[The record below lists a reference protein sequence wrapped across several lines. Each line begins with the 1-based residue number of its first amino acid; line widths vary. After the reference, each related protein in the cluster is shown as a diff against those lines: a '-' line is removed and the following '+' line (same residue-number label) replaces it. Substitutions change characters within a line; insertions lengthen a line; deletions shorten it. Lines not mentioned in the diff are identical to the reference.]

1 VESYDKRPRRH
12 CANDSG
18 SLPLPP
24 YFKAYLSEVS
34 LFREDKRGEGWKRL
48 EGSQIRVGSIF
59 KRGKRTFP
67 SSLNPAVGRTNEGR
81 NRVKSLEGKVDIL
94 EEKAIEEKVKSTK
107 GLIQTFLQTLK
118 AFRLY
123 EANHPILSKFLERVR
138 KDFDEYFDEF
148 DSFSLQIGEHRLY
161 YQGNVVYENQDV
173 KESLAFV
180 FFKDGIRELQF
191 SKGLE
196 FKEIIDFLHIVRK
209 SDFLNR
215 MEDDLVT
222 LLWEKDFS
230 HITFI
235 TVDEFLEGSGIYVPA
250 TEEDLI
256 KKSEYKGS
264 REEWLQGK
272 DDEGEAER
280 SYAPATEGLEQAINP
295 APGQSLVDACQL
307 TPDEKQAID
316 REALQEQQPEYIYVL
331 IDNLIEIL
339 LHLGEDMDAYENM
352 ISYFDRIIEY
362 LLEQKE
368 VGKVVE
374 LLKSL
379 NDTMESMVLKDKQI
393 FATRRI
399 LEKSSSPHNI
409 ELLGKAMKGNG
420 EVPSEAIL
428 QYFRFLNKQAVEPL
442 CLLLGKLE
450 SGKWRKA
457 ICDQMVELSREEIQ
471 LLSKFLSDPNPY
483 LVSHILYIL
492 GRIGDSSAAKYL
504 ENLVSHEDLKIREE
518 TLQVLNK
525 FGEKG
530 KDLIQKFLKDSVSG
544 MRARAALFLA
554 RNAKVGAV
562 KPLTEI
568 ILSEDFY
575 KRDYEEKASFFRALG
590 ETGSTEVIP
599 ILKKIAKQGRWFQR
613 SKWNEM
619 RQCATNTLKM
629 LGA

>member
-1 VESYDKRPRRH
+1 
-12 CANDSG
+12 
-18 SLPLPP
+18 
-24 YFKAYLSEVS
+24 
-34 LFREDKRGEGWKRL
+34 
-48 EGSQIRVGSIF
+48 
-59 KRGKRTFP
+59 
-67 SSLNPAVGRTNEGR
+67 
-81 NRVKSLEGKVDIL
+81 VKSLEEKVDIL
-94 EEKAIEEKVKSTK
+94 EEKGIEEKVKSTK
-107 GLIQTFLQTLK
+107 ALIQTFLQTLK

-123 EANHPILSKFLERVR
+123 EANHPILSKFLEKLR
-138 KDFDEYFDEF
+138 KDFDQYFDEF

-161 YQGNVVYENQDV
+161 YRGNVVYENQDV

-196 FKEIIDFLHIVRK
+196 FKEMIDFLHIVRK

-256 KKSEYKGS
+256 KRSEYKGS
-264 REEWLQGK
+264 REEWLQGRV
-272 DDEGEAER
+272 DQGEGEGEG
-280 SYAPATEGLEQAINP
+280 SHAPAAEGLEQAINP
-295 APGQSLVDACQL
+295 GPGQSLVEACQL
-307 TPDEKQAID
+307 TSDEKKAID

-339 LHLGEDMDAYENM
+339 LHLGEDTDAYENM
-352 ISYFDRIIEY
+352 ISYFDRVIEY
-362 LLEQKE
+362 LLEEKE
-368 VGKVVE
+368 IGKAVE

-379 NDTMESMVLKDKQI
+379 NDTMDSMVLKDRQI
-393 FATRRI
+393 FAIRRI

-442 CLLLGKLE
+442 CLLLSELE

-471 LLSKFLSDPNPY
+471 LLSKFLSDHNPF

-492 GRIGDSSAAKYL
+492 GKIGDPSAVKYL
-504 ENLVSHEDLKIREE
+504 ETMVSHKDLKVREE

-525 FGEKG
+525 FGDKG

-544 MRARAALFLA
+544 LRAKAALLLA
-554 RNAKVGAV
+554 RQTKVGAV

-575 KRDYEEKASFFRALG
+575 RRDYEEKASFFRALG
-590 ETGSTEVIP
+590 ETGSKEVIP
-599 ILKKIAKQGRWFQR
+599 VLKKIAKQRRWFQR
-613 SKWNEM
+613 TKWNEM
-619 RQCATNTLKM
+619 RQCAANTLKI

>member
-1 VESYDKRPRRH
+1 MS
-12 CANDSG
+12 
-18 SLPLPP
+18 
-24 YFKAYLSEVS
+24 LSE
-34 LFREDKRGEGWKRL
+34 
-48 EGSQIRVGSIF
+48 
-59 KRGKRTFP
+59 
-67 SSLNPAVGRTNEGR
+67 GRTDEGR
-81 NRVKSLEGKVDIL
+81 NRVKSLDDKVDIQ

-107 GLIQTFLQTLK
+107 ALIQTFLQTLK

-123 EANHPILSKFLERVR
+123 EADHPILSKFLERVR
-138 KDFDEYFDEF
+138 KDFDQYFDEF

-161 YQGNVVYENQDV
+161 YRENVVYENEDV

-191 SKGLE
+191 SRGLE
-196 FKEIIDFLHIVRK
+196 FKEIMDFLHIVRK

-222 LLWEKDFS
+222 LLWEKDFT

-256 KKSEYKGS
+256 KRSEYKGS
-264 REEWLQGK
+264 QEEWLQEK
-272 DDEGEAER
+272 VDEGQVEN
-280 SYAPATEGLEQAINP
+280 SHAPSAEGLEQAINP
-295 APGQSLVDACQL
+295 APGQSLVEACQL
-307 TPDEKQAID
+307 TADEREAID
-316 REALQEQQPEYIYVL
+316 REAQQEQQPEYIYVL

-352 ISYFDRIIEY
+352 ISYFDRVIEY

-368 VGKVVE
+368 VGKTVE

-393 FATRRI
+393 FAIRRI
-399 LEKSSSPHNI
+399 LEKSSTPHNI
-409 ELLGKAMKGNG
+409 ELLGKTMKGNG
-420 EVPSEAIL
+420 EVHSEAIL
-428 QYFRFLNKQAVEPL
+428 QYFRFLNKQAIEPL
-442 CLLLGKLE
+442 CLLLGELE
-450 SGKWRKA
+450 SGKWRKT

-471 LLSKFLSDPNPY
+471 PLSKFLSDRNPF
-483 LVSHILYIL
+483 LVSHILYVL
-492 GRIGDSSAAKYL
+492 GRIGDPSAVKYL
-504 ENLVSHEDLKIREE
+504 GNLVSHEDLKVREE

-525 FGEKG
+525 FGDKG

-544 MRARAALFLA
+544 LRAKAALLLA
-554 RNAKVGAV
+554 RQAKVGAV

-590 ETGSTEVIP
+590 ETGSKEVIP
-599 ILKKIAKQGRWFQR
+599 ILKKIANKRRWFQKT
-613 SKWNEM
+613 KWNEM